1 MGCGVGNSI
10 WPIVRANQGHQKVYV
25 VGLDVSRTAI
35 ALLRAA
41 PEYQRDRVYAAVFD
55 IASKDITSRGG
66 GGGGGGGGEARTFMY
81 DVEGCADVVNFVFFL
96 FV

>member
-55 IASKDITSRGG
+55 IASKDIASRG